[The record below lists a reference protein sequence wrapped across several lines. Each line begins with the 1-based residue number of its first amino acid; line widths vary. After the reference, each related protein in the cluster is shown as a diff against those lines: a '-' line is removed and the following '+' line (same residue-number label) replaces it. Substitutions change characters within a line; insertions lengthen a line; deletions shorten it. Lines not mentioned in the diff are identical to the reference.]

1 MPETRV
7 QIVNPLGLHARA
19 AGQLVRL
26 AGNYRSSIFVKRS
39 DQTTTADA
47 RSIFSLL
54 SLGAGAGA
62 FIDVLVE
69 GDDADEA
76 LAAVAEIV
84 TKGFGEI

>member
-1 MPETRV
+1 MPETRIR
-7 QIVNPLGLHARA
+7 IVNPLGLHARA

-26 AGNYRSSIFVKRS
+26 ADRYSSRITVKRA
-39 DQTTTADA
+39 DQAASADA

-54 SLGAGAGA
+54 SLGASAGVY
-62 FIDVLVE
+62 IDVFVE

-84 TKGFGEI
+84 TRGFGEM